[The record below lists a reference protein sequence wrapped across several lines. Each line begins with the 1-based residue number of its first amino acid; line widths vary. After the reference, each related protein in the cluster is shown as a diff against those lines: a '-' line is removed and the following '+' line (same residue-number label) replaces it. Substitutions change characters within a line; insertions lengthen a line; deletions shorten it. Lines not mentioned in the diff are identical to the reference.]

1 MKEKF
6 EYKYSAPS
14 IEERKEIDSIRKQYL
29 PKEERETKMERLRYL
44 DNLVKSVPTIYSL
57 ILGVI
62 GSLVFG
68 TGMTFFL
75 EWKDLWYFGIPFCII
90 GIVMASL
97 AYPVY
102 KKKLK
107 QYKDKYSKEIIDLSN
122 ELLGE

>member
-14 IEERKEIDSIRKQYL
+14 IEERREIDSIRKQYL
-29 PKEERETKMERLRYL
+29 PKEERESKLERLRHL
-44 DNLVKSVPTIYSL
+44 DNLVKNVPTIYSL
-57 ILGVI
+57 VLGVV

-75 EWKDLWYFGIPFCII
+75 EWVELWYLGIPFSII
-90 GIVMASL
+90 GLVMVSI

-102 KKKLK
+102 KKKLSK
-107 QYKDKYSKEIIDLSN
+107 YKAKYSKEIIELSN
-122 ELLGE
+122 ELLSE